1 MQVLMRVEAIF
12 RLMLAGLCL
21 VAGAWIALA
30 QDAAEKPAK
39 TDGYDRPTTYP
50 KIRFGSKKKEEGKEG
65 AADKGEAPRKT
76 KSRVYLLDLSD
87 AMAASITIDGS
98 KETTRMEHMRSMVG
112 RALDDLAKQPDAKGG
127 VLSFNL
133 VTFGSVQDFAK
144 GGDPLE
150 ANAENTGKAKE
161 WLKDLVASGKPD
173 LHALL
178 SECFKQEPDSA
189 ALLVG
194 SMPGKPSDVS
204 EDELKK
210 FDTVGD
216 FIVDLVKRQR
226 AAGKKTTLDVFGV
239 GLSREQREFYEK
251 LAKAGGGNYLDG

>member
-1 MQVLMRVEAIF
+1 MRVAAIY
-12 RLMLAGLCL
+12 RLVLASLCL
-21 VAGAWIALA
+21 FAGTWGVLA
-30 QDAAEKPAK
+30 QDAPEKPAKPEK

-50 KIRFGSKKKEEGKEG
+50 KIRFGSKKKEGGEQG
-65 AADKGEAPRKT
+65 AAENGEAPKNT

-87 AMAASITIDGS
+87 AMAASITIEGS
-98 KETTRMEHMRSMVG
+98 KETTRIEHMRSLVG
-112 RALDDLAKQPDAKGG
+112 RALEDLAKQPDARNG

-144 GGDPLE
+144 GGDPMK

-161 WLKDLVASGKPD
+161 WLKDLVAKGQPD

-194 SMPGKPSDVS
+194 SMPGKPADVS
-204 EDELKK
+204 EEELKK
-210 FDTVGD
+210 FESVGD
-216 FIVDLVKRQR
+216 FIVDVVKRQR

-251 LAKAGGGNYLDG
+251 LAKAGGGNYVDG

>member
-1 MQVLMRVEAIF
+1 
-12 RLMLAGLCL
+12 
-21 VAGAWIALA
+21 
-30 QDAAEKPAK
+30 
-39 TDGYDRPTTYP
+39 
-50 KIRFGSKKKEEGKEG
+50 
-65 AADKGEAPRKT
+65 
-76 KSRVYLLDLSD
+76 
-87 AMAASITIDGS
+87 MAASITIDGS
-98 KETTRMEHMRSMVG
+98 KETTRMEHMRSIVG

-150 ANAENTGKAKE
+150 ASAENTGKAKE
-161 WLKDLVASGKPD
+161 WLKDLVAKGKPD
-173 LHALL
+173 LYALL

-204 EDELKK
+204 EGELKK
-210 FDTVGD
+210 FESVGD
-216 FIVDLVKRQR
+216 FIVDLVKRRR